1 MLQPQTLETYCHLH
15 KHNDWM
21 SCPRNKR
28 AKLWRFYFGGKKLN
42 GKKKPQHHWLNQ
54 VGRIHSVSSLIICS
68 SVVKCDVRPY
78 LHGPENH
85 QGWRLHSFFGHL
97 VQLLEYPHSGEKG
110 MKDEYITDRS
120 EKIKEG
126 KINKPVETR
135 QFETTAWRQYL
146 PRQDNYQYLTWH
158 RELHT
163 EVKKGIKMSFNP

>member
-1 MLQPQTLETYCHLH
+1 MTNKLTRDTRSHCRNRVLACCSHRLWKHIAIFINTMTECHAPGI
-15 KHNDWM
+15 KGQ
-21 SCPRNKR
+21 SCKGFILG
-28 AKLWRFYFGGKKLN
+28 KKKLN

-126 KINKPVETR
+126 KIN
-135 QFETTAWRQYL
+135 Q
-146 PRQDNYQYLTWH
+146 
-158 RELHT
+158 
-163 EVKKGIKMSFNP
+163 